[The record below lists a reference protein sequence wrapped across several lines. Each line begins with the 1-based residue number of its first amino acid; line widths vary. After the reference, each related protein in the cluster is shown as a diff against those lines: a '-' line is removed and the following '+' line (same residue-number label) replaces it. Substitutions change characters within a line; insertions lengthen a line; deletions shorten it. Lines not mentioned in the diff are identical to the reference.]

1 MPGQDAAVAVTPP
14 LRVPNG
20 AALVAR
26 IQYKRTWKYE
36 GQPLTDASTVGLYFA
51 ESAMRR
57 PTPR

>member
-1 MPGQDAAVAVTPP
+1 MTAP

-20 AALVAR
+20 ATLVAR

-36 GQPLTDASTVGLYFA
+36 GQPLTDATTVGLYFA
-51 ESAMRR
+51 ESAVRR